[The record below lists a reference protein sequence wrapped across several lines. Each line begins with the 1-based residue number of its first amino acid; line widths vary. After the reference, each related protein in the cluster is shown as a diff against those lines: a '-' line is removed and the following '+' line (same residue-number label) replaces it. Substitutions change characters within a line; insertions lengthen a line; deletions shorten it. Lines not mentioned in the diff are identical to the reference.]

1 MPISAYWSMNAHSKW
16 PVKVPRVCSYTLGY
30 IFSNLVFQSFQD
42 MGPESRFG
50 EGKFQGGSNLIG
62 EQSDG

>member
-1 MPISAYWSMNAHSKW
+1 MPISAYWLMNAHSKW
-16 PVKVPRVCSYTLGY
+16 SVKVPRECSYTLGY
-30 IFSNLVFQSFQD
+30 IFSNLGFRSFQD
-42 MGPESRFG
+42 RFG

>member
-1 MPISAYWSMNAHSKW
+1 MPISAYWLMNAHSKW
-16 PVKVPRVCSYTLGY
+16 SVKVPRVCSYTLGC
-30 IFSNLVFQSFQD
+30 IFSNLVFQNFQD

-62 EQSDG
+62 EQSDA